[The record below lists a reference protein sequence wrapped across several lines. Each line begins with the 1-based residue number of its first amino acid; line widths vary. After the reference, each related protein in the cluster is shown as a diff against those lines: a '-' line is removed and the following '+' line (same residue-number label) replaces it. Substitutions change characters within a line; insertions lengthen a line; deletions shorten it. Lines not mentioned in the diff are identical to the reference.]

1 MRISDWSSDVCS
13 SDLLGIDTAVRFDVR
28 EARGD
33 EACEAHLVFG
43 TCHEAEQL
51 LGLLLSRAVGEDHP
65 IIDRIDVAVPS
76 ELEMAAFGT
85 IGNDEPAGAGNPHT
99 PFSHPKHAGNQRAN
113 RPH

>member
-28 EARGD
+28 EARWD

-76 ELEMAAFGT
+76 ELEIAAFGP
-85 IGNDEPAGAGNPHT
+85 IGNDEPAGAGHRHHN
-99 PFSHPKHAGNQRAN
+99 FSARKRTRLNSRN
-113 RPH
+113 